1 MLKKIA
7 KYTFFVVLIGSLL
20 ISLFIALVYYGAFGS
35 LYSVDDL
42 KAFKNQTATL
52 VLSEDGKII
61 GKFFAENRTN
71 TTYEKIP
78 QHLINALVATEDAR
92 YFEHTGVDSRSLLRV
107 LFKTILLNDKSSGGG
122 STINQQLAKNMYGRE
137 KHGPLTMPVNKTKEV
152 FLARR
157 LEKIYT
163 KEEILTLYLNTVP
176 FGENVLGIEA
186 ASRRFFNKPIEK
198 LKIEE
203 SAILIGMLKANT
215 YYNPRLYPEHAVD
228 RRNVVL
234 TQMEKYDYLTTSVKD
249 SLLKLPL

>member
-7 KYTFFVVLIGSLL
+7 KYLLITILIGAVLIG
-20 ISLFIALVYYGAFGS
+20 IFIASVYYGVCGS
-35 LYSVDDL
+35 LYTTEDL
-42 KAFKNQTATL
+42 KAFKNETATL
-52 VLSEDGKII
+52 VLSEEGTII

-78 QHLINALVATEDAR
+78 KHLINALIATEDAR
-92 YFEHTGVDSRSLLRV
+92 YFEHTGVDSKSLARV
-107 LFKTILLNDKSSGGG
+107 LFKTIILNDKSSGGG

-157 LEKIYT
+157 LEEIYT

-198 LKIEE
+198 LKLEE

-215 YYNPRLYPEHAVD
+215 YYNPRLYPDHAIK

-234 TQMEKYDYLTTSVKD
+234 TQLEK
-249 SLLKLPL
+249 